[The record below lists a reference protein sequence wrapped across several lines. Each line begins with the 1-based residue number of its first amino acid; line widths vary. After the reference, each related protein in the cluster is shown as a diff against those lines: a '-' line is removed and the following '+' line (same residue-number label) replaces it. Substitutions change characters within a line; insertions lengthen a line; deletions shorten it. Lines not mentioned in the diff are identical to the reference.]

1 MTSIYQCLLNLQ
13 IKKTTIK
20 QKNKYVHSLTDDFKK
35 INKGELKNADIDLT
49 QVTINQAVRL
59 LKQNIDDQKLAIQL
73 DNGKIYMLNDNTI
86 NKLEKGLVDE
96 NAEVD
101 NTHISGSDEEVK
113 SIAGKVKKIT
123 LKVIEPDPEKDK
135 RRKIT
140 GKTRPGGGFFKFL
153 NNTIFD
159 FSRYGVFKEIDSN
172 NYHDNCLYLALK
184 AGGLPDNLLQMLKIF
199 VMNRIV
205 PQYKLKEICETLQI
219 CIKLTSVDKKGGT
232 RTLPLYGDKNNPM
245 YEIGLI
251 DEHYFIIEYTN
262 VTSY

>member
-1 MTSIYQCLLNLQ
+1 MAPKSSN
-13 IKKTTIK
+13 KKTTVK

-35 INKGELKNADIDLT
+35 NNKGELKNADIDLT

-73 DNGKIYMLNDNTI
+73 DNGKIYMLNANTI

-135 RRKIT
+135 RREIT
-140 GKTRPGGGFFKFL
+140 EQNKTWWWFLPFF
-153 NNTIFD
+153 
-159 FSRYGVFKEIDSN
+159 E
-172 NYHDNCLYLALK
+172 
-184 AGGLPDNLLQMLKIF
+184 
-199 VMNRIV
+199 
-205 PQYKLKEICETLQI
+205 
-219 CIKLTSVDKKGGT
+219 
-232 RTLPLYGDKNNPM
+232 
-245 YEIGLI
+245 
-251 DEHYFIIEYTN
+251 
-262 VTSY
+262 